1 MLVARVRKI
10 LGVAGFGDPSFMIS
24 CWGQSRDASLA
35 GLQFWN
41 PCLEEHCPVHCN
53 GFRAA
58 GICQVKT
65 GARQ

>member
-1 MLVARVRKI
+1 MLAARVRKM

-41 PCLEEHCPVHCN
+41 HCRSPVHCN

-58 GICQVKT
+58 GIRQVKT